1 MPGPM
6 PAMVLTA
13 AACLPWKAS
22 PLPKKTD
29 QNIVELQNALSVK
42 NGETL
47 TRTFIQYIKDNYDY
61 ASPSELFLGEK
72 AAYDIDELVALM
84 RCIKAN
90 PGYLTDGRADTV
102 WPTGSPVSPAIGRIC
117 CALAPILTA

>member
-1 MPGPM
+1 MSPM
-6 PAMVLTA
+6 EGVTIT
-13 AACLPWKAS
+13 
-22 PLPKKTD
+22 KKTD

-47 TRTFIQYIKDNYDY
+47 TKTFIQYIKDNYDY

-90 PGYLTDGRADTV
+90 PGLPDRRKSGYGLAHVYPSVQLSG
-102 WPTGSPVSPAIGRIC
+102 GSA
-117 CALAPILTA
+117 AP

>member
-1 MPGPM
+1 M
-6 PAMVLTA
+6 
-13 AACLPWKAS
+13 
-22 PLPKKTD
+22 
-29 QNIVELQNALSVK
+29 K

-47 TRTFIQYIKDNYDY
+47 TRTFVQYIKDNYDY

-90 PGYLTDGRADTV
+90 PGK
-102 WPTGSPVSPAIGRIC
+102 
-117 CALAPILTA
+117 